1 MVHPDNHVCW
11 VRYSSQLNMSRYQ
24 LNTNWCSY
32 SERGCC
38 CRPMTSNLPFDSHHV
53 ASYPF
58 AALRRGRN
66 LRDMPTS
73 LRVHVVAKGHYGG
86 VGAQDPFRS
95 GRNEQ
100 QVTVFDSRDVPDQ
113 VVTATLRAMLRCQL
127 NPGETG
133 RDDAR
138 YVAAVTLAAA
148 ARQRPTRRSAGQRCR
163 RRNRKRSTS
172 RSSTTGPKD

>member
-1 MVHPDNHVCW
+1 
-11 VRYSSQLNMSRYQ
+11 
-24 LNTNWCSY
+24 
-32 SERGCC
+32 
-38 CRPMTSNLPFDSHHV
+38 MTSNLPFDSHHV

-163 RRNRKRSTS
+163 PAAEQETLDI
-172 RSSTTGPKD
+172 PV